1 MANEFKH
8 PDGLMA
14 DVQYGFTHCGVATGS
29 KTVYAGG
36 QVAWDADE
44 NLVGGNDLGAQLEQC
59 FKNVA
64 IALAAGG
71 ATPADVVRQH
81 VYLVDHTPD
90 DVGAIV
96 EKTNAF
102 YAPGEPPPSTLV
114 GVARLA
120 LPDFLCEVEATAV
133 ID

>member
-1 MANEFKH
+1 MPNEFKH

-14 DVQYGFTHCGVATGS
+14 DVKYGFTHCAIAAGS

-44 NLVGGNDLGAQLEQC
+44 NLVGENDLAAQLEQC
-59 FKNVA
+59 LKNSA

-71 ATPADVVRQH
+71 ATPADVVRQT
-81 VYLVDHTPD
+81 VYVVDHTPE

-102 YAPGEPPPSTLV
+102 YAPGDPPPSTLV

-120 LPDFLCEVEATAV
+120 LPGFLCEVEATAV